1 MCASVCS
8 FTFGQRR
15 GIGRWYN
22 SGIHTVVIKPAKNK
36 TQNKRF
42 RRHGLGLLLLRYSYD
57 KHSHCLQSTKQNEH
71 KMLLSSIEVSLLHV
85 YRLQEST
92 KLFVTTFLAD
102 EPLPLV
108 LYPFHDSPCSLIT
121 AWKRKSKTFSSLRTT
136 WTFTDPVNGVNSH

>member
-8 FTFGQRR
+8 FTFGQRG
-15 GIGRWYN
+15 GIRHWYN

-36 TQNKRF
+36 TQNKRL

-71 KMLLSSIEVSLLHV
+71 KMLLSSFKVSLLHV

-92 KLFVTTFLAD
+92 KLFITTFLAD
-102 EPLPLV
+102 EPLSRV
-108 LYPFHDSPCSLIT
+108 LYPSHDSLCSLIT
-121 AWKRKSKTFSSLRTT
+121 AWKRKSKTFSSLGTT
-136 WTFTDPVNGVNSH
+136 WTFTDPVNGVKSH

>member
-15 GIGRWYN
+15 GIGHWYD

-85 YRLQEST
+85 YRLHEST

-102 EPLPLV
+102 EPLSHV
-108 LYPFHDSPCSLIT
+108 LHLFHDSLCSLIT
-121 AWKRKSKTFSSLRTT
+121 AWKRKSKTFTSLGTK
-136 WTFTDPVNGVNSH
+136 WTFTDPVNGVNSQ

>member
-15 GIGRWYN
+15 GIGHWYD

-36 TQNKRF
+36 TQNKRL
-42 RRHGLGLLLLRYSYD
+42 RRRGLGLLLLRYSYD
-57 KHSHCLQSTKQNEH
+57 KHYHCLQSTKQNEH

-85 YRLQEST
+85 YRLHEST

-102 EPLPLV
+102 KPLSHV
-108 LYPFHDSPCSLIT
+108 LHLFHDSLCSPIT
-121 AWKRKSKTFSSLRTT
+121 AWKRKSKTLSSLGTK
-136 WTFTDPVNGVNSH
+136 WTFTDPVNGVNSQ